1 MPFPIYDPLRPKYIT
16 KTFAQVYEDYEHF
29 KSDYDYL
36 IGLVSGGVTPLT
48 ANNIQATY
56 YLLYARYGNTPIVNY
71 DETQFKMKLM
81 ATIATYGP
89 VWEKKKA
96 IQVSL
101 RELTEDEL
109 LQGAKQ
115 IYNHAFNPST
125 EPSTQELEELTHINE
140 QNVTNNKKS
149 KMEAY
154 SILWA
159 NLHVD
164 ATDEYLNKFKN
175 CFSRFVG
182 DQYPI
187 IYVGEDEY
195 SWKN

>member
-1 MPFPIYDPLRPKYIT
+1 MSYPDLRPEYST
-16 KTFAQVYEDYEHF
+16 KTFAQVYPSFEKFKEDY
-29 KSDYDYL
+29 DAL
-36 IGLVSGGVTPLT
+36 ITLVSGGVQPLT
-48 ANNIQATY
+48 NANAQATF
-56 YLLYARYGNTPIVNY
+56 YLLFARYGNNPIVNF
-71 DETQFKMKLM
+71 DITQFKMKLM
-81 ATIATYGP
+81 SVIATYGP

-96 IQVSL
+96 IQKSL
-101 RELTEDEL
+101 RDLSEAEL

-125 EPSTQELEELTHINE
+125 EPSTQELEELTHIND
-140 QNVTNNKKS
+140 QNVTNNKKA

-182 DQYPI
+182 DQCPI
-187 IYVGEDEY
+187 LFAVDEED
-195 SWKN
+195 

>member
-1 MPFPIYDPLRPKYIT
+1 MYPDLRPEYAT
-16 KTFAQVYEDYEHF
+16 KTFSQIYSNYEDF
-29 KSDYDYL
+29 KKDYDAL
-36 IGLVSGGVTPLT
+36 ITLVSGGVQPLT
-48 ANNIQATY
+48 NANVQATF
-56 YLLYARYGNTPIVNY
+56 YLLFAKYGNNPIVNF
-71 DETQFKMKLM
+71 DITQFKMKLM
-81 ATIATYGP
+81 TVIATYGP

-96 IQVSL
+96 IQKSL
-101 RELTEDEL
+101 R
-109 LQGAKQ
+109 GAKQ

-125 EPSTQELEELTHINE
+125 EPSTQELEELTHIND
-140 QNVTNNKKS
+140 QNVTNNKKA

-182 DQYPI
+182 DECPI
-187 IYVGEDEY
+187 LFVVEDD
-195 SWKN
+195 

>member
-1 MPFPIYDPLRPKYIT
+1 MGFPILDPLRPEYIT
-16 KTFAQVYEDYEHF
+16 KTFVQVFPDYDKF
-29 KSDYDYL
+29 KSDYDDL
-36 IGLVSGGVTPLT
+36 IPLVSGGVAPLT
-48 ANNIQATY
+48 ASNIQATY
-56 YLLYARYGNTPIVNY
+56 YLLFARYGNTPIVNY

-81 ATIATYGP
+81 SIICTYGP
-89 VWEKKKA
+89 VWERKKA
-96 IQVSL
+96 IQKSL
-101 RELTEDEL
+101 RDLTEAEL

-125 EPSTQELEELTHINE
+125 EPTTAQLEELTHIND
-140 QNVTNNKKS
+140 QNTTNNKKS

-182 DQYPI
+182 DQFPI
-187 IYVGEDEY
+187 IYIEEDD
-195 SWKN
+195 

>member
-1 MPFPIYDPLRPKYIT
+1 MAFPILDPFRPEYIT
-16 KTFAQVYEDYEHF
+16 KTFTQVYGSYEKF
-29 KSDYDYL
+29 KSDYDDL
-36 IGLVSGGVTPLT
+36 ISLVSGGITPLT
-48 ANNIQATY
+48 ADNIRATY

-81 ATIATYGP
+81 SVIATYGP

-101 RELTEDEL
+101 RGLSETDL

-115 IYNHAFNPST
+115 IYNHAYNPST
-125 EPSTQELEELTHINE
+125 EPSTTELEELTHIND

-164 ATDEYLNKFKN
+164 ATDEYMNKFKN

-187 IYVGEDEY
+187 IYCEEDE
-195 SWKN
+195 

>member
-1 MPFPIYDPLRPKYIT
+1 MSYPNLRPSYAT
-16 KTFAQVYEDYEHF
+16 KTFAQIYSSYEAFKEDY
-29 KSDYDYL
+29 DAL
-36 IGLVSGGVTPLT
+36 ITLVSGGVQPLT
-48 ANNIQATY
+48 EANVQATF
-56 YLLYARYGNTPIVNY
+56 YLLFARYGNNPIVNF
-71 DETQFKMKLM
+71 DVTQFKLKLM
-81 ATIATYGP
+81 SVIATYGP
-89 VWEKKKA
+89 AWEKKKA
-96 IQVSL
+96 IQKSL
-101 RELTEDEL
+101 RELTEAEL

-125 EPSTQELEELTHINE
+125 EPSTQELEELTHIND
-140 QNVTNNKKS
+140 QNVTNNKKA

-187 IYVGEDEY
+187 LFALDEED
-195 SWKN
+195 

>member
-1 MPFPIYDPLRPKYIT
+1 MPFPIFDPFRPEYST
-16 KTFAQVYEDYEHF
+16 KTFTQVYESYEAF
-29 KSDYDYL
+29 KSDYDQL
-36 IGLVSGGVTPLT
+36 IKLVSGGVLPLSED
-48 ANNIQATY
+48 NVKATF

-81 ATIATYGP
+81 SNIATYGP

-101 RELTEDEL
+101 RELTEAEL

-115 IYNHAFNPST
+115 IYNHAYNPST

-154 SILWA
+154 AILWA

-164 ATDEYLNKFKN
+164 ATDEFLNKFKN

-182 DQYPI
+182 DQCPI
-187 IYVGEDEY
+187 IYVEEDDE
-195 SWKN
+195 

>member
-1 MPFPIYDPLRPKYIT
+1 MAFPILDPFRPEYIT
-16 KTFAQVYEDYEHF
+16 KTFAQVYGSYDEF
-29 KSDYDYL
+29 KSDYDDL
-36 IGLVSGGVTPLT
+36 ISLVSGGIIPLT
-48 ANNIQATY
+48 ANNIRATY

-81 ATIATYGP
+81 SVIATYGP

-101 RELTEDEL
+101 RGLSEAEL

-125 EPSTQELEELTHINE
+125 EPSTQELEELTHIND

-154 SILWA
+154 SILWS

-164 ATDEYLNKFKN
+164 ATDEYMNKFKN

-187 IYVGEDEY
+187 IYCVEDE
-195 SWKN
+195 

>member
-1 MPFPIYDPLRPKYIT
+1 MGFPILDPFRPEYIT
-16 KTFAQVYEDYEHF
+16 KTFCQVWTSFEDF
-29 KSDYDYL
+29 KSDYDDL
-36 IGLVSGGVTPLT
+36 MPLVSGGITPLK
-48 ANNIQATY
+48 ADNIQATF

-71 DETQFKMKLM
+71 DETQWKMKIM
-81 ATIATYGP
+81 AVIATYAP
-89 VWEKKKA
+89 VWERKKA

-101 RELTEDEL
+101 RELTEEEL
-109 LQGAKQ
+109 LRGAKQ
-115 IYNHAFNPST
+115 IYNHAYNPST
-125 EPSTQELEELTHINE
+125 EPTTAQLEELTHINE

-149 KMEAY
+149 KMEAF

-182 DQYPI
+182 DQCPI
-187 IYVGEDEY
+187 IYVED
-195 SWKN
+195 ND

>member
-1 MPFPIYDPLRPKYIT
+1 MSYPDLRPQYST
-16 KTFAQVYEDYEHF
+16 MTFAQVYPSYEKFKEDY
-29 KSDYDYL
+29 DAL
-36 IGLVSGGVTPLT
+36 ITLVSGGVQPLT
-48 ANNIQATY
+48 NANAQATF
-56 YLLYARYGNTPIVNY
+56 YLLFARYGNNPIVNF
-71 DETQFKMKLM
+71 DITQFKMKLM
-81 ATIATYGP
+81 SVIATYGP

-96 IQVSL
+96 IQKSL
-101 RELTEDEL
+101 RDLSEAEL

-125 EPSTQELEELTHINE
+125 EPSTQELEELTHIND
-140 QNVTNNKKS
+140 QNVTNNKKA

-182 DQYPI
+182 DQCPI
-187 IYVGEDEY
+187 LFAVDEED
-195 SWKN
+195 

>member
-1 MPFPIYDPLRPKYIT
+1 MSFPIIDPLRPQYLT
-16 KTFAQVYEDYEHF
+16 KTFSQVWDSYEKFKEDYDVF
-29 KSDYDYL
+29 AV
-36 IGLVSGGVTPLT
+36 LVTNNT
-48 ANNIQATY
+48 APFTDVMNARATY
-56 YLLYARYGNTPIVNY
+56 YLLFARYGNNPIINY
-71 DETQFKMKLM
+71 DETQFKMK
-81 ATIATYGP
+81 IFSIIGTYGP
-89 VWEKKKA
+89 VWERKKA
-96 IQVSL
+96 LQKTL
-101 RELTEDEL
+101 RALTDDEL

-125 EPSTQELEELTHINE
+125 EPTTQELEELTHIND
-140 QNVTNNKKS
+140 QNVTNNKKA

-187 IYVGEDEY
+187 IYVEDED
-195 SWKN
+195 

>member
-1 MPFPIYDPLRPKYIT
+1 MYPMLRPEYST
-16 KTFAQVYEDYEHF
+16 KTFAQVYPSYEAF
-29 KSDYDYL
+29 KADYDAL
-36 IGLVSGGVTPLT
+36 ITLVSGGVQPLT
-48 ANNIQATY
+48 ADNARATF
-56 YLLYARYGNTPIVNY
+56 YLLFARYGNNPIVNF
-71 DETQFKMKLM
+71 DLTQFKMKLM
-81 ATIATYGP
+81 AVIATYGP

-96 IQVSL
+96 IQKSL
-101 RELTEDEL
+101 RDLSEADL

-125 EPSTQELEELTHINE
+125 EPSTQELEELTHIND
-140 QNVTNNKKS
+140 QNVSNNKKA

-164 ATDEYLNKFKN
+164 ATDEYMNKFKN

-182 DQYPI
+182 DQCPI
-187 IYVGEDEY
+187 LFAAEDD
-195 SWKN
+195 

>member
-1 MPFPIYDPLRPKYIT
+1 MAFPIFDPLRPEYIT
-16 KTFAQVYEDYEHF
+16 KTFAEVYPSYDDF
-29 KSDYDYL
+29 KSDYNDL
-36 IGLVSGGVTPLT
+36 IGLVSGGITPLK
-48 ANNIQATY
+48 AGNIQATY

-71 DETQFKMKLM
+71 DETQWKMKIM
-81 ATIATYGP
+81 ANIVTYGP
-89 VWEKKKA
+89 IWEKKKQ
-96 IQVSL
+96 IQIDL
-101 RELTEDEL
+101 RALTEAEL

-125 EPSTQELEELTHINE
+125 EPSTQEMEELTHIND

-187 IYVGEDEY
+187 IYTDEED
-195 SWKN
+195 

>member
-1 MPFPIYDPLRPKYIT
+1 MSYPEFRPQYST
-16 KTFAQVYEDYEHF
+16 MTFAQVYPSYEKFKEDY
-29 KSDYDYL
+29 DAL
-36 IGLVSGGVTPLT
+36 ITLVSGGVLPLT
-48 ANNIQATY
+48 NANAQATF
-56 YLLYARYGNTPIVNY
+56 YLLFARYGNNPIVNF
-71 DETQFKMKLM
+71 DITQFKMKLM
-81 ATIATYGP
+81 SVIATYGP

-96 IQVSL
+96 IQKSL
-101 RELTEDEL
+101 RDLSEAEL

-125 EPSTQELEELTHINE
+125 EPSTQELEELTYIND
-140 QNVTNNKKS
+140 QNVSNNKKA

-182 DQYPI
+182 DQCPI
-187 IYVGEDEY
+187 LFAVDEED
-195 SWKN
+195 

>member
-1 MPFPIYDPLRPKYIT
+1 MSYPDLRPEYST
-16 KTFAQVYEDYEHF
+16 KTFAQVYPSYEKFKEDY
-29 KSDYDYL
+29 DAL
-36 IGLVSGGVTPLT
+36 ITLVSGGVLPLT
-48 ANNIQATY
+48 NANAQATF
-56 YLLYARYGNTPIVNY
+56 YLLFARYGNNPIVNF
-71 DETQFKMKLM
+71 DITQFKMKLM
-81 ATIATYGP
+81 SVIATYGP

-96 IQVSL
+96 IQKSL
-101 RELTEDEL
+101 RDLTEADL

-125 EPSTQELEELTHINE
+125 EPSTQELEELTHIND
-140 QNVTNNKKS
+140 QNVTNNKKA

-182 DQYPI
+182 DQCPI
-187 IYVGEDEY
+187 LFAVDEED
-195 SWKN
+195 

>member
-1 MPFPIYDPLRPKYIT
+1 MGFPILDPLRPQYIT
-16 KTFAQVYEDYEHF
+16 KTFVEVFPNYEKF
-29 KSDYDYL
+29 KSDYDDL
-36 IGLVSGGVTPLT
+36 IPLVSGGIVPLT
-48 ANNIQATY
+48 AANIQATY
-56 YLLYARYGNTPIVNY
+56 YLLFARYGNTPIVNY

-81 ATIATYGP
+81 SVICTYGP
-89 VWEKKKA
+89 VWERKKA
-96 IQVSL
+96 IQKSL
-101 RELTEDEL
+101 RDLTETEL

-125 EPSTQELEELTHINE
+125 EPTTAQLEELTHIND
-140 QNVTNNKKS
+140 QNTTNNKKS

-164 ATDEYLNKFKN
+164 ATDEYMNKFKN

-187 IYVGEDEY
+187 LFVVEDD
-195 SWKN
+195 

>member
-1 MPFPIYDPLRPKYIT
+1 MAFPIIEPFRPEYIT
-16 KTFAQVYEDYEHF
+16 KTFTQIWDSYDVF
-29 KSDYDYL
+29 KKDYDEFMPL
-36 IGLVSGGVTPLT
+36 ISGGTTPL
-48 ANNIQATY
+48 NDDNIKASF
-56 YLLYARYGNTPIVNY
+56 YLLYARYGNNPIANY
-71 DETQFKMKLM
+71 DELQFKMKILAVM
-81 ATIATYGP
+81 CTYGP
-89 VWEKKKA
+89 TWEKKKA

-101 RELTEDEL
+101 RGLSDIELI
-109 LQGAKQ
+109 QGAKQ

-125 EPSTQELEELTHINE
+125 EPTTNQLEELTHIND

-164 ATDEYLNKFKN
+164 ATDEYINKFKN

-187 IYVGEDEY
+187 IYIEEDE
-195 SWKN
+195 

>member
-1 MPFPIYDPLRPKYIT
+1 MGFPILDPLRPEYIT
-16 KTFAQVYEDYEHF
+16 KTFVQVFPDYNKF
-29 KSDYDYL
+29 KSDYDDL
-36 IGLVSGGVTPLT
+36 IPLVSGGVAPLT
-48 ANNIQATY
+48 ASNIQATY
-56 YLLYARYGNTPIVNY
+56 YLLFARYGNTPIVNY

-81 ATIATYGP
+81 AIICTYGP
-89 VWEKKKA
+89 VWERKKA
-96 IQVSL
+96 IQKSL
-101 RELTEDEL
+101 RDLTEAEL

-115 IYNHAFNPST
+115 IYNHAYNPST
-125 EPSTQELEELTHINE
+125 EPTTAQLEELTHIND
-140 QNVTNNKKS
+140 QNTTNNKKS

-182 DQYPI
+182 DQFPI
-187 IYVGEDEY
+187 IYIEEDD
-195 SWKN
+195 

>member
-1 MPFPIYDPLRPKYIT
+1 MGCPILDPLRPQYIT
-16 KTFAQVYEDYEHF
+16 KTFSEVFPSFEKFKEVYDDF
-29 KSDYDYL
+29 MP
-36 IGLVSGGVTPLT
+36 LVSGGVTPLT
-48 ANNIQATY
+48 NANIQATY
-56 YLLYARYGNTPIVNY
+56 YLLYARYGNNPIVNY
-71 DETQFKMKLM
+71 DETQWKMKIM
-81 ATIATYGP
+81 SIIATYGP

-96 IQVSL
+96 IQVNL
-101 RELTEDEL
+101 RNLTDAELV
-109 LQGAKQ
+109 QGAKQ

-125 EPSTQELEELTHINE
+125 EPSTAQLEELTHIND

-164 ATDEYLNKFKN
+164 ATDEYIGKFKN

-187 IYVGEDEY
+187 IYVEDDE
-195 SWKN
+195 

>member
-16 KTFAQVYEDYEHF
+16 KTFGQVYEDYEHF
-29 KSDYDYL
+29 KSDYDDL
-36 IGLVSGGVTPLT
+36 IGLVSGGITPLT

-71 DETQFKMKLM
+71 DETQFKLKLM

-101 RELTEDEL
+101 RGLTEDEL

-187 IYVGEDEY
+187 IYVVEDE
-195 SWKN
+195 

>member
-1 MPFPIYDPLRPKYIT
+1 MAFPIFDPLRPEYIT
-16 KTFAQVYEDYEHF
+16 KTFAEVYPSYDDF
-29 KSDYDYL
+29 KSDYDDL
-36 IGLVSGGVTPLT
+36 IGLVSGGITPLK
-48 ANNIQATY
+48 AGNIQATY
-56 YLLYARYGNTPIVNY
+56 YLLYARYGNTSIVNY
-71 DETQFKMKLM
+71 DETQWKMKVM
-81 ATIATYGP
+81 SNIVTYGP
-89 VWEKKKA
+89 IWERKKQ
-96 IQVSL
+96 IQVDL
-101 RELTEDEL
+101 RALTDAEL

-125 EPSTQELEELTHINE
+125 EPSTQEMEELTHIND

-187 IYVGEDEY
+187 IYVEEE
-195 SWKN
+195 N

>member
-1 MPFPIYDPLRPKYIT
+1 MTYPDLMPEYST
-16 KTFAQVYEDYEHF
+16 KTFAQVYSSYEAF
-29 KSDYDYL
+29 KADYDAL
-36 IGLVSGGVTPLT
+36 ITLVSGGVQPLT
-48 ANNIQATY
+48 EANARATF
-56 YLLYARYGNTPIVNY
+56 YLLFARYGNNPIVNF
-71 DETQFKMKLM
+71 DVTQFKMKLM
-81 ATIATYGP
+81 AVIATYGP

-96 IQVSL
+96 IQKSL
-101 RELTEDEL
+101 RDLSEAEL

-125 EPSTQELEELTHINE
+125 EPSTQELEELTHIND
-140 QNVTNNKKS
+140 QNVTNNKKA

-154 SILWA
+154 AILWA

-182 DQYPI
+182 DQCPI
-187 IYVGEDEY
+187 LFAVDEED
-195 SWKN
+195 

>member
-1 MPFPIYDPLRPKYIT
+1 MAFPIIDPFRPEYIT
-16 KTFAQVYEDYEHF
+16 KTFTGIWDSYDKF
-29 KSDYDYL
+29 KKDYDEL
-36 IGLVSGGVTPLT
+36 VTLVSGGITPLKDDN
-48 ANNIQATY
+48 ARATY
-56 YLLYARYGNTPIVNY
+56 YLLYARYGNNPIANY
-71 DETQFKMKLM
+71 DDTQFKMKVM
-81 ATIATYGP
+81 TVIATYGP
-89 VWEKKKA
+89 TWERKKA
-96 IQVSL
+96 IQNSL
-101 RELTEDEL
+101 RELSEDAL
-109 LQGAKQ
+109 IQGAKQ

-125 EPSTQELEELTHINE
+125 EPTTNELEELTHINE

-187 IYVGEDEY
+187 IYEEEDD
-195 SWKN
+195 

>member
-1 MPFPIYDPLRPKYIT
+1 MSYPDLRPEYST
-16 KTFAQVYEDYEHF
+16 KTFAQVYPSYEKFKEDY
-29 KSDYDYL
+29 DTL
-36 IGLVSGGVTPLT
+36 ITLVSGGVQPLT
-48 ANNIQATY
+48 NANAQATF
-56 YLLYARYGNTPIVNY
+56 YLLFARYGNNPIVNF
-71 DETQFKMKLM
+71 DITQFKMKLM
-81 ATIATYGP
+81 SVIATYGP

-96 IQVSL
+96 IQKSL
-101 RELTEDEL
+101 RDLSEAEL

-125 EPSTQELEELTHINE
+125 EPSTQELEELTHIND
-140 QNVTNNKKS
+140 QNVTNNKKA

-182 DQYPI
+182 DQCPI
-187 IYVGEDEY
+187 LFAVDEEGF
-195 SWKN
+195 S

>member
-1 MPFPIYDPLRPKYIT
+1 MAFPIIDPFRPEYIT
-16 KTFAQVYEDYEHF
+16 KTFTEIFSSYDLF
-29 KSDYDYL
+29 KKDYDDLMPL
-36 IGLVSGGVTPLT
+36 ISAGTTPL
-48 ANNIQATY
+48 NNDNIKATY
-56 YLLYARYGNTPIVNY
+56 YLLYARYGNNPIANY
-71 DETQFKMKLM
+71 DETQFKMKIM
-81 ATIATYGP
+81 AVISAYGP
-89 VWEKKKA
+89 TWERKKA
-96 IQVSL
+96 IQVSFRNL
-101 RELTEDEL
+101 TDAELV
-109 LQGAKQ
+109 QGAKQ

-125 EPSTQELEELTHINE
+125 EPTTQQLEELKHINE

-149 KMEAY
+149 KMEAF

-187 IYVGEDEY
+187 IYIEEEE
-195 SWKN
+195 

>member
-1 MPFPIYDPLRPKYIT
+1 MGFPILDPFRPEYIT
-16 KTFAQVYEDYEHF
+16 KTFCEIYSNYDDF
-29 KSDYDYL
+29 KDDYDAL
-36 IGLVSGGVTPLT
+36 IALVSGGIQPLT
-48 ANNIQATY
+48 ANNVRATF

-71 DETQFKMKLM
+71 DVTQWKMKIM
-81 ATIATYGP
+81 AIIATYGP

-96 IQVSL
+96 IQVNL
-101 RELTEDEL
+101 RNLTEAEL

-125 EPSTQELEELTHINE
+125 EPSTTELEELTHIND

-164 ATDEYLNKFKN
+164 ATDEYINKFKN

-187 IYVGEDEY
+187 IYIEED
-195 SWKN
+195 

>member
-1 MPFPIYDPLRPKYIT
+1 MGFPILDPLRPQYIT
-16 KTFAQVYEDYEHF
+16 KTFVEVFPNYAKF
-29 KSDYDYL
+29 KSDYDDL
-36 IGLVSGGVTPLT
+36 IPLVSGGVAPLT
-48 ANNIQATY
+48 ASNIQATY
-56 YLLYARYGNTPIVNY
+56 YLLFARYGNTPIVNY

-81 ATIATYGP
+81 AIICTYGP
-89 VWEKKKA
+89 VWERKKA
-96 IQVSL
+96 IQKSL
-101 RELTEDEL
+101 RDLTETEL

-125 EPSTQELEELTHINE
+125 EPTTAQLEELTHIND
-140 QNVTNNKKS
+140 QNTTNNKKS

-164 ATDEYLNKFKN
+164 ATDEFLNKFKN

-182 DQYPI
+182 DQFPI
-187 IYVGEDEY
+187 IYVEEDE
-195 SWKN
+195 N

>member
-1 MPFPIYDPLRPKYIT
+1 MSYPDLRPEYST
-16 KTFAQVYEDYEHF
+16 MTFAQVYPSYEKFKEDY
-29 KSDYDYL
+29 DAL
-36 IGLVSGGVTPLT
+36 ITLVSGGVQPLT
-48 ANNIQATY
+48 NANAQATF
-56 YLLYARYGNTPIVNY
+56 YLLFARYGNNPIVNF
-71 DETQFKMKLM
+71 DITQFKMKLM
-81 ATIATYGP
+81 SVIATYGP

-96 IQVSL
+96 IQKSL
-101 RELTEDEL
+101 RDLTEAEL

-125 EPSTQELEELTHINE
+125 EPSTQELEELTHIND
-140 QNVTNNKKS
+140 QNVTNNKKA

-182 DQYPI
+182 DQCPI
-187 IYVGEDEY
+187 LFAVDEED
-195 SWKN
+195 

>member
-1 MPFPIYDPLRPKYIT
+1 MSYPELRPEYAT
-16 KTFAQVYEDYEHF
+16 KTFQQVYDSYAAF
-29 KSDYDYL
+29 KADYDSL
-36 IGLVSGGVTPLT
+36 ISLVSGGIAPLK
-48 ANNIQATY
+48 ADNIKATF
-56 YLLYARYGNTPIVNY
+56 YLLFAKYGNNPIVNF
-71 DETQFKMKLM
+71 DVLQFKMKLM
-81 ATIATYGP
+81 AVIATYGP

-96 IQVSL
+96 IQKEF
-101 RELTEDEL
+101 RDLTEADL

-125 EPSTQELEELTHINE
+125 EPSTQELEELTHIND

-164 ATDEYLNKFKN
+164 ATDEYMNKFKN

-187 IYVGEDEY
+187 FYIEEDM
-195 SWKN
+195 

>member
-1 MPFPIYDPLRPKYIT
+1 MAFPIIDPFRPEYIT
-16 KTFAQVYEDYEHF
+16 KTFTQVFDSYDIF
-29 KSDYDYL
+29 KKDYDDL
-36 IGLVSGGVTPLT
+36 IPLVSGGTTPLKEE
-48 ANNIQATY
+48 NVKATF
-56 YLLYARYGNTPIVNY
+56 YLLYAKYGNSPIVNY
-71 DETQFKMKLM
+71 DEKQFKMKIM
-81 ATIATYGP
+81 SIICTYGP
-89 VWEKKKA
+89 TWERKKA

-101 RELTEDEL
+101 RNLTDAELI
-109 LQGAKQ
+109 QGAKQ

-125 EPSTQELEELTHINE
+125 EPSTQQLEELKHIND

-149 KMEAY
+149 KMEAF

-164 ATDEYLNKFKN
+164 ATDEYINKFKN

-187 IYVGEDEY
+187 FYIEEDEQ
-195 SWKN
+195 

>member
-1 MPFPIYDPLRPKYIT
+1 
-16 KTFAQVYEDYEHF
+16 
-29 KSDYDYL
+29 
-36 IGLVSGGVTPLT
+36 
-48 ANNIQATY
+48 
-56 YLLYARYGNTPIVNY
+56 
-71 DETQFKMKLM
+71 MKLM
-81 ATIATYGP
+81 SVIATYGP
-89 VWEKKKA
+89 VWERKKS
-96 IQVSL
+96 IQKSL
-101 RELTEDEL
+101 RDLSEADL

-125 EPSTQELEELTHINE
+125 EPSTQELEELTHIND
-140 QNVTNNKKS
+140 QNVSNNKKA

-164 ATDEYLNKFKN
+164 STDEYLNKFKN

-187 IYVGEDEY
+187 LFVEEDY
-195 SWKN
+195 